1 MAKTVVRESAFAGT
15 WAHLQV
21 EATPELIKFR
31 RSVEPEFV
39 PSGVSGLL
47 LRRGDHIALVV
58 EDESG
63 EHLDIIK
70 DFLAA
75 GYRNGGEEEL
85 LSLELTEN
93 RNKEQVSNEL
103 AQQLGPGFSDRLDVR
118 DWVENNSDFE
128 QGASR
133 STGRFTR
140 PGMWQAMNDE
150 RRRMRPD
157 WEPMLRCASEDC
169 SLFIRWLENPDDYLK
184 YEARL
189 GADLER
195 IVPSGFVQL
204 CTFRS
209 SVLRDMDAQGV
220 LPLGRSVADIL
231 ASHNR
236 VVLLDREGVHLD
248 AVARTRIEKHY
259 ELGTG
264 SRFAAKARARLAAL
278 VATLGPEPREL
289 PRRIGDAETQ
299 PGVLEDNEA
308 SGDKSPVEE
317 PQWVGE
323 LRRLGLAR
331 PNLAQANLM
340 SADLGGADL
349 AGVDLTKADLRG
361 ARMRSAILTGA
372 DLTLASLTGAE
383 LTKADFGG
391 AKLAHA
397 DLSDADLSGANFV
410 GADLAGA
417 YVDNARWDHETRWP
431 EDLRQAVLERSVAT
445 GNGFVIVGGGSGSGA
460 ADRLPAPVSS

>member
-1 MAKTVVRESAFAGT
+1 MSKTVVRESAFAGT
-15 WAHLQV
+15 WADLQMD
-21 EATPELIKFR
+21 ATPEVIKFR
-31 RSVEPEFV
+31 RSVEPDFV
-39 PSGVSGLL
+39 PSGVSGLV

-75 GYRNGGEEEL
+75 GYRNGGEEEI
-85 LSLELTEN
+85 LSLELNQN
-93 RNKEQVSNEL
+93 RNKDKVSSEL
-103 AQQLGPGFSDRLDVR
+103 AQQLGPSFSHRLDVR
-118 DWVENNSDFE
+118 DWAENNSDFE

-140 PGMWQAMNDE
+140 AGMWQAMNDE

-189 GADLER
+189 GADLDR

-209 SVLRDMDAQGV
+209 SVLREMDAQGV
-220 LPLGRSVADIL
+220 LPLERTVADIL

-236 VVLLDREGVHLD
+236 VVLLDNEGMHLD
-248 AVARTRIEKHY
+248 AAARARIEKRY
-259 ELGTG
+259 ELGAG
-264 SRFAAKARARLAAL
+264 FRFAAKARARLAAL

-299 PGVLEDNEA
+299 PELVKHNETPA
-308 SGDKSPVEE
+308 DESPVEE
-317 PQWVGE
+317 PQWLGE

-331 PNLAQANLM
+331 PNLAEANLM
-340 SADLGGADL
+340 SADLSGADL
-349 AGVDLTKADLRG
+349 VGVDLTKADLRG

-372 DLTLASLTGAE
+372 DLSLASLTGAE

-417 YVDNARWDHETRWP
+417 YVENARWDQETLWP
-431 EDLRQAVLERSVAT
+431 EDVRQAVLERSVAT
-445 GNGFVIVGGGSGSGA
+445 GKGFVIVGRSSGSGA
-460 ADRLPAPVSS
+460 GDRLPAPVSS